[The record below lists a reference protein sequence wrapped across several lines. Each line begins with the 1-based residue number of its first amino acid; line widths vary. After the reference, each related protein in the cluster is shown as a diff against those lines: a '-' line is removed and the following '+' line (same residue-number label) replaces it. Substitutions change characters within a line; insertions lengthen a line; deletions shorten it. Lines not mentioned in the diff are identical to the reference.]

1 MRISDWSSDVCSSDL
16 SLAIDRRDAV
26 REAGQIG
33 KRVALHAKEVEA
45 LAPRQNLIEMVDD
58 RDKAFRTM
66 DRPAAHA
73 PDPDQRR
80 AIDCETEGV
89 GAALIVLGPPPLD
102 NGHEAR
108 LDSPIARADAALDR
122 RPDRT

>member
-1 MRISDWSSDVCSSDL
+1 
-16 SLAIDRRDAV
+16 
-26 REAGQIG
+26 
-33 KRVALHAKEVEA
+33 
-45 LAPRQNLIEMVDD
+45 MVDD

-80 AIDCETEGV
+80 AIDRATEGV

-108 LDSPIARADAALDR
+108 LDSPIARSDAALDR
-122 RPDRT
+122 RPARTCHPAEYFVSVCGDHVFGAIDEDDPHRESTVGREMT